1 MTSPRPKL
9 LLSVDW
15 FAPGYRAGGPIRSV
29 VNLVDTLHTE
39 FEIYVLTS
47 DTDLGASAPYADIPS
62 DTWVDYEGKAQVCYL
77 SAKTRNW
84 RGVSR
89 LLTEVQPDL
98 IHLNSMFSPV
108 FTLLPLWWWRQQGG
122 EARMILSPRGMLHAG
137 ALQYKSLKKQL
148 FLRLLRWSGLASH
161 IRFHATDEQERQD
174 IQHHLGVSPD
184 QIVQVENIPLVPEPD
199 FPRIDYTP
207 GSLRLLFLSRI
218 SPTEESAVPAENA
231 LRGRFFLRRRKKA
244 PLSSPSLPHHRRP
257 HRRRPP
263 TGSNARPPSMRFP
276 SHIRVEILGEQPPTQ
291 VRALLAHASLLCI
304 LPTHGENFG
313 HAIFEAFASGRPVLI
328 SDQTPW
334 RNLPAQHLGWD
345 LPLSDPSAWQSALS
359 ASFHLS
365 PTTYQSMC
373 HAAHQFALNY
383 AFDRQL
389 VQRYHALYEMG

>member
-29 VNLVDTLHTE
+29 VNLVDALHE
-39 FEIYVLTS
+39 DFEIYVLTS
-47 DTDLGASAPYADIPS
+47 DTDLGASIPYADIPS

-77 SAKTRNW
+77 SASQRNW

-108 FTLLPLWWWRQQGG
+108 FTLLPLWWWRQQGR

-137 ALQYKSLKKQL
+137 ALQYKSLKKKL

-218 SPTEESAVPAENA
+218 SPKKNLLFL
-231 LRGRFFLRRRKKA
+231 LRTLSEGDFFSEGEKK
-244 PLSSPSLPHHRRP
+244 PPSLPP
-257 HRRRPP
+257 LYLTIAGPIED
-263 TGSNARPPSMRFP
+263 TAYWQQCQTAIDTLP
-276 SHIRVEILGEQPPTQ
+276 SHIHVDIVGEQPPAQ
-291 VRALLAHASLLCI
+291 VRELLATHHFFV

-359 ASFHLS
+359 QTLSLS
-365 PTTYQSMC
+365 PSDFQHMC
-373 HAAHQFALNY
+373 SSAHQFASTY
-383 AFDRQL
+383 AHSLRLQE
-389 VQRYHALYEMG
+389 RYVRLYEGI